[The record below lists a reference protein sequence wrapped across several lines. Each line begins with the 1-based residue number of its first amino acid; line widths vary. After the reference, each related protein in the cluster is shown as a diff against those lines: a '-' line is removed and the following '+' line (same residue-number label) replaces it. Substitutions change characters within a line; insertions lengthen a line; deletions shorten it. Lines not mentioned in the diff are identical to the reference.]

1 MGSDLDFGREVG
13 VIHDAMSEIC
23 DSPLNLNILAVALA
37 DSLSQGKS
45 REQLERLS
53 KFLQILQTALKAYM

>member
-13 VIHDAMSEIC
+13 AVHDAMSEIC